1 MNNTCF
7 CLAYARLKVKKFIQ
21 FEALLF
27 NRKYGHLWWSILCHF
42 RMTII
47 VDIRSLA
54 HWMNYGQ
61 YLLLLT
67 KCKLKLYI
75 SAVSWDYLKF
85 QRQS

>member
-54 HWMNYGQ
+54 H
-61 YLLLLT
+61 
-67 KCKLKLYI
+67 
-75 SAVSWDYLKF
+75 
-85 QRQS
+85 